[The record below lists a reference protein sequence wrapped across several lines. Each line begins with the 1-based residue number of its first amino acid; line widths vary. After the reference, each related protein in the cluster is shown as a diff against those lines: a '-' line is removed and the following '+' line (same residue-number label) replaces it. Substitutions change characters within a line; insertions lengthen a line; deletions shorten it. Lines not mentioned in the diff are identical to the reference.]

1 MESKFTTICLNL
13 PMRNLNIFAKCS
25 KRLIVLGLNLP
36 MRNLNDID
44 IRKILREGGLNLPMR
59 NLDLYIAETLQ
70 NVDMS

>member
-1 MESKFTTICLNL
+1 
-13 PMRNLNIFAKCS
+13 
-25 KRLIVLGLNLP
+25 

>member
-1 MESKFTTICLNL
+1 MNNNFLSIH
-13 PMRNLNIFAKCS
+13 S
-25 KRLIVLGLNLP
+25 GLNLP